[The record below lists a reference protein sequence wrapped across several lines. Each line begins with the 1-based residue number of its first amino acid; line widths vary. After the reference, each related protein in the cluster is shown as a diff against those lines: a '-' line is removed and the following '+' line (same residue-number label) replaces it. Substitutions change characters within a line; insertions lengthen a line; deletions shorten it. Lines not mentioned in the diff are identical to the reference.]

1 MPAIEVILGGVILGG
16 LYALVAIG
24 FNLQF
29 GMARIV
35 NLAYG
40 EFLMGAAFAAF
51 WMFTLASINPILG
64 MVLSVPVTFGAN
76 WLVYRVLMTP
86 LVRRARTREQLEGD
100 TILATFGLLFV
111 LRGAATLAF
120 SADNRFYNYLGEPLD
135 IFGFTFA
142 ANRVLAFALA
152 CIFAIVI
159 FIVLNRTRFG
169 TALRALAIDPVGAE
183 LVGIDVRSLSGIAFA
198 GGGALVA
205 AAGTLVSTFLTFNPA
220 IGIEFTMKALVV
232 VIMGGVG
239 NMAGSFI
246 AGVLL
251 GVAESLC
258 SYYVDSGLT
267 LAVAYALFLIVLV
280 VRPRACSERPD
291 MAGLVESEEDKQR
304 RRRLALAAVTALTVL
319 VAMLAAVPWLTSDY
333 GLAFMVNVIS
343 YLVLTV
349 AWALFSGTTRL
360 VSLATSAFFGVGM
373 YTVAMLIKT
382 VPLYATFA
390 AAIGVGAALALI
402 VGVLTLRISGMFFVI
417 FSFGLSEMI
426 RELMVWWEINQT
438 HTMGRYVFVPFDT
451 TLIYEH
457 LLGLAVLVFLVGW
470 QLRRSRLGL
479 ALLVIGE
486 DETVARQVG
495 INVPFAKVAI
505 FLVSAMFMSLAGALM
520 APRFGFINPNFA
532 FNPRCRSRSS
542 SWPSSAASSG
552 CGGPSLASFR

>member
-1 MPAIEVILGGVILGG
+1 MPAIEVILGGAILGG

-120 SADNRFYNYLGEPLD
+120 SADNRFYNYLGEPLN

-142 ANRVLAFALA
+142 ANRALAFALA
-152 CIFAIVI
+152 CIFAVII
-159 FIVLNRTRFG
+159 FIVLNRTRIG

-183 LVGIDVRSLSGIAFA
+183 LVGIDVRSLCGIAFA

-246 AGVLL
+246 AGLLL
-251 GVAESLC
+251 GIAESLC

-280 VRPRACSERPD
+280 VRPR
-291 MAGLVESEEDKQR
+291 GL
-304 RRRLALAAVTALTVL
+304 
-319 VAMLAAVPWLTSDY
+319 
-333 GLAFMVNVIS
+333 F
-343 YLVLTV
+343 
-349 AWALFSGTTRL
+349 GT
-360 VSLATSAFFGVGM
+360 
-373 YTVAMLIKT
+373 
-382 VPLYATFA
+382 P
-390 AAIGVGAALALI
+390 
-402 VGVLTLRISGMFFVI
+402 
-417 FSFGLSEMI
+417 
-426 RELMVWWEINQT
+426 
-438 HTMGRYVFVPFDT
+438 
-451 TLIYEH
+451 
-457 LLGLAVLVFLVGW
+457 
-470 QLRRSRLGL
+470 
-479 ALLVIGE
+479 
-486 DETVARQVG
+486 
-495 INVPFAKVAI
+495 
-505 FLVSAMFMSLAGALM
+505 
-520 APRFGFINPNFA
+520 
-532 FNPRCRSRSS
+532 
-542 SWPSSAASSG
+542 
-552 CGGPSLASFR
+552 